1 MAQKIAVMKEVTI
14 LDRKFREF
22 ITEDAIQKRITEM
35 ATLINNDFAGMEVVF
50 LGILNGAF
58 MFASDLF
65 KRIDLNARISFL
77 KLTSYHG
84 TSSSGAIRELIGWNE
99 DLKHKSVII
108 IEDIVDSGTTL
119 EHTVNN
125 LVIRHVTDFKI
136 AALFLKPSV
145 YKKNF
150 PIDYIGFEIPNNF
163 VVGYGLDYDG
173 LGRNLTSVYSLV
185 L

>member
-1 MAQKIAVMKEVTI
+1 MKEVTI

-22 ITEDAIQKRITEM
+22 ITEDAIQKKITEM
-35 ATLINNDFAGMEVVF
+35 ATRINNDFAGREVVF

-65 KRIDLNARISFL
+65 KKIDLSARISFL

-84 TSSSGAIRELIGWNE
+84 TTSSGAIRELIGWNE
-99 DLKHKSVII
+99 DLNHKSVII
-108 IEDIVDSGTTL
+108 IEDIVDSGCTL

-125 LVIRHVTDFKI
+125 LIIRHVTDYKI

-150 PIDYIGFEIPNNF
+150 PVDYLGFEIPDNF

>member
-1 MAQKIAVMKEVTI
+1 MKEVSI
-14 LDRKFREF
+14 LDKRFREF
-22 ITEDAIQKRITEM
+22 ITEDAIQKRIAEM
-35 ATLINNDFAGMEVVF
+35 ASQINRDFAGREVVF

-65 KRIDLNARISFL
+65 KRIDLKARISFI

-84 TSSSGAIRELIGWNE
+84 TSSSGEIKELIGWNE
-99 DLKHKSVII
+99 DIKHKSVIV
-108 IEDIVDSGTTL
+108 IEDIVDSGCTL

-125 LVIRHVTDFKI
+125 LIIRHVTDFKI

-145 YKKNF
+145 YKKDF
-150 PIDYIGFEIPNNF
+150 PIDYVGFEIPDNF